1 MLRHELKQVLMRIP
15 AAKRVFDQ
23 RDQALQE
30 LAEVRSRLD
39 LADHELI
46 DAREELMLSQELAS
60 ATQKQLQEE
69 LAAASV
75 KIDELAAARVPEF
88 AKVVYSHW
96 GEDSIIEFVLKN
108 VGAGRYLDIGC
119 YHPALYSNTMKLY
132 ELGWTGV
139 NIDPNP
145 FMIAQFAQFRP
156 KDISLHCGVGAVRG
170 IMEFFQFHDWASSN
184 TGSPEFARQV
194 AAASN
199 VPVPECVSVNVMT
212 LREVMESYFASGAP
226 DFMNVDVE
234 EMDVDVLTSNDWDRY
249 RPKIIAVEDLHYN
262 FDRPHDSKIYGFL
275 TSVGYDLFSRCIFT
289 SLFRDRRWLES

>member
-1 MLRHELKQVLMRIP
+1 MR
-15 AAKRVFDQ
+15 
-23 RDQALQE
+23 
-30 LAEVRSRLD
+30 
-39 LADHELI
+39 
-46 DAREELMLSQELAS
+46 SQEFAS
-60 ATQKQLQEE
+60 ATLKQLQEE
-69 LAAASV
+69 FDAATVKIDALAAA
-75 KIDELAAARVPEF
+75 KVPEF

-108 VGAGRYLDIGC
+108 VRAGRYLDIGC

-145 FMIAQFAQFRP
+145 FMVAQFAQFRP

-170 IMEFFQFHDWASSN
+170 SMEFFQFHDWASSN
-184 TGSPEFARQV
+184 TGSSEFARQV

-199 VPVPECVSVNVMT
+199 IPLPKSVTVDVVQ
-212 LREVMESYFASGAP
+212 LREVMETYFAGGAP

-249 RPKIIAVEDLHYN
+249 RPKVIAVEDLHYD
-262 FDRPHDSKIYGFL
+262 FGRPLDSKIYGFL
-275 TSVGYDLFSRCIFT
+275 TSRGYELFSRCIFT
-289 SLFRDRRWLES
+289 SLFRDRRWLDS